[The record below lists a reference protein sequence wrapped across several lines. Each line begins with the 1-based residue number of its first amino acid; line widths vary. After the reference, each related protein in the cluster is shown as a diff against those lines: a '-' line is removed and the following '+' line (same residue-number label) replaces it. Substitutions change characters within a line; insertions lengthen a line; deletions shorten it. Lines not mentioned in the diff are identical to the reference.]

1 MPPSAYHLSMALYN
15 FHRVLIAAAILFDFG
30 FTLYAFR
37 RYGATGNVIDIAM
50 AIGSSVVTVALVAY
64 LIYFNYSVR
73 ILRDRLDEGPTDA
86 RGAA

>member
-1 MPPSAYHLSMALYN
+1 MALYN

-37 RYGATGNVIDIAM
+37 RYDITGSTTDIVM
-50 AIGSSVVTVALVAY
+50 GVVSSIVTVALVAY

-73 ILRDRLDEGPTDA
+73 MLNDRSS
-86 RGAA
+86 RR